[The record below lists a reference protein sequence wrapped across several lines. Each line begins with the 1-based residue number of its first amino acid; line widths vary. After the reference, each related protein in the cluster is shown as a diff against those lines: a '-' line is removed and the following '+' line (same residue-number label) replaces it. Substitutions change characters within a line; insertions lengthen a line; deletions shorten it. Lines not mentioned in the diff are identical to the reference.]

1 MNEVYLF
8 SCFLDEG
15 LHCIKLVSGKVLENE
30 DHSNHIIE
38 VLVKYSHGNFSKFK
52 WDGKIGNDIVRE
64 VCQTYV
70 KNTTGIHF
78 VTKAWIR
85 QLGSNSAWK
94 AKSLFLQEN
103 VDAPYYVQY
112 SLSPRHSEFLLDR

>member
-1 MNEVYLF
+1 M
-8 SCFLDEG
+8 
-15 LHCIKLVSGKVLENE
+15 SGKVLENE

-38 VLVKYSHGNFSKFK
+38 VLVKYSHGNFSKFR
-52 WDGKIGNDIVRE
+52 WEGKIDADIVRE
-64 VCQTYV
+64 VCQIYV
-70 KNTTGIHF
+70 KNTTGIPF
-78 VTKAWIR
+78 VNKVWIR

-94 AKSLFLQEN
+94 AESLIIQEN

>member
-1 MNEVYLF
+1 MNFIYSTF
-8 SCFLDEG
+8 FLDEG
-15 LHCIKLVSGKVLENE
+15 LHCMKLVSGKVLENE
-30 DHSNHIIE
+30 DNSNHIIE
-38 VLVKYSHGNFSKFK
+38 VLVKYNHGNFSKIR
-52 WDGKIGNDIVRE
+52 WEGKIGNDIVRE

-78 VTKAWIR
+78 VDKVWIR

-94 AKSLFLQEN
+94 AESLFMQEN

-112 SLSPRHSEFLLDR
+112 SLSPRHSKFLLDR